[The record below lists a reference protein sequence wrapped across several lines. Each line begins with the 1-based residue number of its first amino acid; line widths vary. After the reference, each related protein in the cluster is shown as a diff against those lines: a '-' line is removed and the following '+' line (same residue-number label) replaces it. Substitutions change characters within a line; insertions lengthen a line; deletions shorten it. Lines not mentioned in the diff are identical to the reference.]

1 MGWAGLAHA
10 RRICITVLAANAKDL
25 ASPDVPGIDDT
36 GRNGETATAA
46 AGAAA
51 GAGAEAVI
59 AVTTTPPSR
68 CAVEPAIGCHSCCAA
83 MQGRRARRDT
93 STCMKAGGYTLEK
106 REMPYIDKSNTPRS
120 QLTHYLSR

>member
-1 MGWAGLAHA
+1 MHHRSCSQCKGSGKP
-10 RRICITVLAANAKDL
+10 RRPRD
-25 ASPDVPGIDDT
+25 
-36 GRNGETATAA
+36 GETATAA

-51 GAGAEAVI
+51 GAGAEAVV

-106 REMPYIDKSNTPRS
+106 RKCCI
-120 QLTHYLSR
+120 